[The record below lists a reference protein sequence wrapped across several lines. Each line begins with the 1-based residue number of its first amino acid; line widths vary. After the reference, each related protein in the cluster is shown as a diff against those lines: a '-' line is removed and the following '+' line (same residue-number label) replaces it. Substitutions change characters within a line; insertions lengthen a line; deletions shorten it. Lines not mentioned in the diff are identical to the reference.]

1 MAQNYGC
8 KQCCQRDVKH
18 TPMFVDVLLGYAV
31 CPSDADN
38 VIALQRQRPFNIE
51 NGFTAHITA

>member
-1 MAQNYGC
+1 
-8 KQCCQRDVKH
+8 
-18 TPMFVDVLLGYAV
+18 MFVDVLLGYAV